1 LINVLQV
8 ASSDINGGAAR
19 AAYRIHS
26 SLVDYGIEFGISSVM
41 RVLDKRTCDN
51 TVYGGRPANEF
62 FLWPA
67 IRQRINQKQFR
78 SYKIKPSAFTLPS
91 LPTGLGKE
99 LNASDA
105 DILNLHFLGN
115 DTLSIEE
122 IGTLNKPVVW
132 RLPDMWAFCGAE
144 HYVDVMNN
152 GSDRFISG
160 YFKSNDSNRNSGKDF
175 NRKVWERKYKS
186 WKKQIHIISPTNWLA
201 DCVRKSYLM
210 KDWPVTV
217 IPTAID
223 LQLWK
228 PKDKTHVRYALGLP
242 IDVPV
247 ILFGA
252 MGGAADPR
260 KGGDLLFEVLG
271 KLKNLTKGTLL
282 ENIELV
288 VFGQSK
294 LDKDPGFDFPVHYM
308 GHLNDDITLS
318 MLYAAADV
326 MIVPS
331 RQDNLPGTAL
341 ESLACGTPVVSFDIG
356 GLPDL
361 IEHKQNG
368 WMAKP
373 FDTQDMAEG
382 IFWVLSDMQRYVHLS
397 ETARKLAV
405 ERYDPHLIAS
415 KYSEVYHSVLKSY
428 KKL

>member
-1 LINVLQV
+1 MKVLHV
-8 ASSDINGGAAR
+8 AYSDVFGGAAR
-19 AAYRIHS
+19 AAYRIHR
-26 SLVDYGIEFGISSVM
+26 SLVEYGNNHNITSGM
-41 RVLDKRTCDN
+41 RVLDKRTRDSS
-51 TVYGGRPANEF
+51 VYGGRPSKEF

-67 IRQRINQKQFR
+67 LRQRLIQKQFR
-78 SYKIKPSAFTLPS
+78 SYKVKSSSFTIS
-91 LPTGLGKE
+91 RFPTGLGKE

-105 DILNLHFLGN
+105 DVLNLHFLGN

-122 IGTLNKPVVW
+122 IGSLNKPLVW

-144 HYVDVMNN
+144 HYVDVMNDET
-152 GSDRFISG
+152 DRFRYG
-160 YFKSNDSNRNSGKDF
+160 YLKTNNTQPSKDF
-175 NRKVWERKYKS
+175 NRKVWKRKYKS
-186 WKKQIHIISPTNWLA
+186 WQKPIHIVSPTNWLA

-210 KDWPVTV
+210 KNWPVTV

-228 PKDKTHVRYALGLP
+228 PKEKSHIRYALGLP
-242 IDVPV
+242 LHVPI

-252 MGGAADPR
+252 MGGTADPR
-260 KGGDLLFEVLG
+260 KGGDLLFEALG
-271 KLKNLTKGTLL
+271 KLKSLSKGTSL

-294 LDKDPGFDFPVHYM
+294 PDKENGLDFPVHYM

-326 MIVPS
+326 MIIPS
-331 RQDNLPGTAL
+331 RQDNLPGTAI

-361 IEHKQNG
+361 IAHKQNG

-373 FDTQDMAEG
+373 FDTTDMAEG
-382 IFWVLSDMQRYVHLS
+382 ILWILSDKERYSHLS
-397 ETARKLAV
+397 KKARTLAE
-405 ERYDPHLIAS
+405 ERYHANSIAS
-415 KYSEVYHSVLKSY
+415 KYAALYHDILNHSMK
-428 KKL
+428 

>member
-1 LINVLQV
+1 MKVLHV
-8 ASSDINGGAAR
+8 AYSDIGGGAAR
-19 AAYRIHS
+19 AAYRIHR
-26 SLVDYGIEFGISSVM
+26 SLVEYGSEFGISSGM
-41 RVLDKRTCDN
+41 RVLDKRTREN
-51 TVYGGRPANEF
+51 SVYGGRPAKEF

-78 SYKIKPSAFTLPS
+78 SYKIKPSAFTLAS

-122 IGTLNKPVVW
+122 IGSLNKPTVW

-144 HYVDVMNN
+144 HYVDVMND
-152 GSDRFISG
+152 GSDRFING
-160 YFKSNDSNRNSGKDF
+160 YLKSNDSNLKSGKDF

-186 WKKQIHIISPTNWLA
+186 WKIPIHIISPTNWLA

-228 PKDKTHVRYALGLP
+228 PKDKAHVRGALGLP
-242 IDVPV
+242 LDVPV

-260 KGGDLLFEVLG
+260 KGGNLLFEALG
-271 KLKNLTKGTLL
+271 KLKTLTNGSHL

-294 LDKDPGFDFPVHYM
+294 PDKNPGFDFPVHYM

-326 MIVPS
+326 MVVPS

-341 ESLACGTPVVSFDIG
+341 ESLACGTPVVSFQIG

-368 WMAKP
+368 WMAKA
-373 FDTQDMAEG
+373 FDATDMAEG
-382 IFWVLSDMQRYVHLS
+382 ILWILSD
-397 ETARKLAV
+397 K
-405 ERYDPHLIAS
+405 ERYSQLSLSARRLAEDRYHPRLIAS
-415 KYSEVYHSVLKSY
+415 KYAELYHDILY
-428 KKL
+428 E